1 MNELTRQCLM
11 LPEWEK
17 IRLINDLKISMEED
31 PQTGQGRFSVLY
43 KASTDIVGKGIL
55 SSSRLREKVVGRMM
69 IVYQMRTEG
78 YSLKAIGRYL
88 IRHHASVYQLQKRM
102 EDVLKYPKI
111 FSDEIRM
118 WNEFQE
124 KIKEY
129 EVQD

>member
-43 KASTDIVGKGIL
+43 KAATDIVGKGIL
-55 SSSRLREKVVGRMM
+55 SSSRLRGKVVGRMM

-88 IRHHASVYQLQKRM
+88 VRHHASVYQLQRKM
-102 EDVLKYPKI
+102 EDVLKYPKM
-111 FSDEIRM
+111 FSEETRM
-118 WNEFQE
+118 WKEFQE

>member
-17 IRLINDLKISMEED
+17 VRLINNLKASMVEE

-43 KASTDIVGKGIL
+43 KAATDIVGKGIL

-69 IVYQMRTEG
+69 IVYQMRDEG
-78 YSLKAIGRYL
+78 YSLEAIGRYL
-88 IRHHASVYQLQKRM
+88 IRHHTSVYQLQRKM
-102 EDVLKYPKI
+102 EDVLKYPKM
-111 FSDEIRM
+111 FSTEIMM
-118 WNEFQE
+118 WNEYQE
-124 KIKEY
+124 KIKKY

>member
-1 MNELTRQCLM
+1 M

-17 IRLINDLKISMEED
+17 VRLINDLKISMEED

-43 KASTDIVGKGIL
+43 RAATDIVGKGIL
-55 SSSRLREKVVGRMM
+55 SSSRLRGKVVGRMM

-111 FSDEIRM
+111 FPDEIRM

>member
-1 MNELTRQCLM
+1 M

-17 IRLINDLKISMEED
+17 VRLINDLKISMEED

-43 KASTDIVGKGIL
+43 KAATDIVGKGIL
-55 SSSRLREKVVGRMM
+55 SSSRKREAVIGRMM

-78 YSLKAIGRYL
+78 YSLEAIGRYL
-88 IRHHASVYQLQKRM
+88 IRHHTSVYQLQRKM
-102 EDVLKYPKI
+102 EDVLKYPKMY
-111 FSDEIRM
+111 SDENRM
-118 WNEFQE
+118 WDEFQE

>member
-1 MNELTRQCLM
+1 M

-17 IRLINDLKISMEED
+17 VRLINDLKISMEED

-43 KASTDIVGKGIL
+43 KAATDIVGKGIL
-55 SSSRLREKVVGRMM
+55 SSSRLRGKVVGRMM

-78 YSLKAIGRYL
+78 YSLKSIGRYL

>member
-1 MNELTRQCLM
+1 MNELTQQCLM

-17 IRLINDLKISMEED
+17 VRLINDLKISMEED

-43 KASTDIVGKGIL
+43 KAATDIVGKGIL
-55 SSSRLREKVVGRMM
+55 SSSRLRGKVVGRMM

-78 YSLKAIGRYL
+78 YSLKSIGRYL

-129 EVQD
+129 ELQD

>member
-1 MNELTRQCLM
+1 M

-17 IRLINDLKISMEED
+17 VRLINDLKISMEED

-43 KASTDIVGKGIL
+43 KAATDIVGKGIL
-55 SSSRLREKVVGRMM
+55 SSSRLRGKVVGRMM

-78 YSLKAIGRYL
+78 YSLKSIGRYL

-129 EVQD
+129 ELQD

>member
-17 IRLINDLKISMEED
+17 VRLINDLKISMEED

-43 KASTDIVGKGIL
+43 RAATDMVGKGIL
-55 SSSRLREKVVGRMM
+55 SSSRLREKVIGRMM
-69 IVYQMRTEG
+69 IVYQLRTEG

-88 IRHHASVYQLQKRM
+88 VRHHASVYQLQRKM
-102 EDVLKYPKI
+102 EDVLKYPKM
-111 FSDEIRM
+111 FSEETRR
-118 WNEFQE
+118 WKEFQE
-124 KIKEY
+124 KIKEH